1 VKASNLFVKCL
12 EAEGVEYIFGVPGEE
27 NADMMISLADSD
39 IKFILCRHEQAAAF
53 MADVYG
59 RLTGRAGVCLATLGP
74 GATNL
79 VTGVGN
85 GNMDRSPM
93 VVLTGQG
100 STQRLHKESHQ
111 AMNVVDMYKPLTK
124 WAETV
129 QHPDNIPEMVRKA
142 FKLAEFEKPG
152 ACLVE
157 LPEDIASATTDKT
170 PIAPTPTRRPG
181 PDPKAL
187 VDAVELIEAAKKPV
201 VLAGNGC
208 VRKRSAEQLCRFVTR
223 MGIGVV
229 NTFMGKGAVPRSSEH
244 CLFTIGLQSRDHV
257 SCIMDEADL
266 VIAIGYDLVEYDPM
280 RWNQGNAKKILHID
294 FLPAEVDENYRV
306 AVELVGDIANC
317 LHGLLESLGATD
329 TPRFE
334 IGKHQ
339 RRREEMLA
347 DFSAHDDDDTKGIIK
362 PQKALADCR
371 AVLAPCDIL
380 LSDVGAHKMWVAR
393 HYHCDEPNT
402 CLIPNGFCSMG
413 FALPGALAAKLVYP
427 DRRVI
432 AVCGDA
438 GFLMNIQDFE
448 TAVRYD
454 LPFVCL
460 VWEDKEYGLIS
471 WKQETHFGKHTDLA
485 FNNPDFVKL
494 AESFGGYGARVDNSG
509 DLKPA
514 LEAAFDSG
522 KPSIVAMPVDYS
534 ENMKLTKRLGE
545 LTCTL

>member
-1 VKASNLFVKCL
+1 MKASDLFVKCL
-12 EAEGVEYIFGVPGEE
+12 EAEGVEYIFGLPGEE
-27 NADMMISLADSD
+27 NADIMISLAESS

-59 RLTGRAGVCLATLGP
+59 RLTGKAGVCLATLGP

-111 AMNVVDMYKPLTK
+111 AMNVVAMYQPLTK
-124 WAETV
+124 WAESV

-157 LPEDIASATTDKT
+157 LPEDIAGESTDKT
-170 PIAPTPTRRPG
+170 PIAPTATRRPG

-187 VDAVELIEAAKKPV
+187 VDAVQLIKAAKKPII
-201 VLAGNGC
+201 LAGNGC
-208 VRKRSAEQLCRFVTR
+208 VRKRSSEQLCRFVTR
-223 MGIGVV
+223 TGIGVV

-280 RWNQGNAKKILHID
+280 RWNQGNAKKILHVD

-306 AVELVGDIANC
+306 DVELVGDIANC
-317 LHGLLESLGATD
+317 LHGLIESLGGLD
-329 TPRFE
+329 EPLFD
-334 IGKHQ
+334 ISKHAN
-339 RRREEMLA
+339 RRAEMIA
-347 DFSAHDDDDTKGIIK
+347 DFSEHDNDDTKGTIR

-371 AVLAPCDIL
+371 AVLGPSDIL

-413 FALPGALAAKLVYP
+413 FALPGAMAAKLVNP

-460 VWEDKEYGLIS
+460 VWEDHEYGLIS

-494 AESFGGYGARVDNSG
+494 AESFGGYGARVENAV

-522 KPSIVAMPVDYS
+522 KPAIVAMPVDYS